1 MADKKQKIAV
11 VVFNLGGPD
20 APEAVRPFLLN
31 FFMDPNIIRLPVPF
45 RCFIASMIA
54 NKRSKAEARESYDEL
69 GGSSPLL
76 ENSKQQAAALENYLN
91 ADKDNKNIEYK
102 SFICMRYWH
111 PMSAQVVREVR
122 DWGADKVIFL
132 PLYPQFSTTTT
143 WSSLENWDK
152 HAKEAGYLGVER
164 SMICCYPFN
173 QGFIE
178 ASAEN
183 IHAKYQEAVK
193 NGHDNIRVLF
203 SAHGLPEDVIKDGD
217 PYQWQ
222 CEQSA
227 QKIATLIEEKYG
239 IDLLEWR
246 ICYQS
251 RVGPK
256 KWIGPSTEEAL
267 EPAAHDGK
275 SVLIYPHAFTQEH
288 VETLVELD
296 VEYKE
301 EADKMGLEGYY
312 RAETVGTH
320 PSFIAGLGEMVKDH
334 IGQQTIQADGGKLL
348 CPEQYDRCCQR
359 AYKKPEGVPECTLC
373 TSETDATSSPQK
385 AA

>member
-1 MADKKQKIAV
+1 MAGKSDKIAV
-11 VVFNLGGPD
+11 VLFNLGGPD

-31 FFMDPNIIRLPVPF
+31 FFMDPNIIRLPIPF
-45 RCFIASMIA
+45 RCLIATLIA
-54 NKRSKAEARESYDEL
+54 NKRSKAEARESYAEL
-69 GGSSPLL
+69 GGASPLL
-76 ENSKQQAAALENYLN
+76 QNSKAQAAALEAELN
-91 ADKDNKNIEYK
+91 KTANGAFKT
-102 SFICMRYWH
+102 FVCMRYWH
-111 PMSAQVVREVR
+111 PMAAQVARDVRE
-122 DWGADKVIFL
+122 WGADKVIFL

-152 HAKEAGYLGVER
+152 HAGEAGYLSVPR
-164 SMICCYPFN
+164 SIICCYPFN
-173 QGFIE
+173 DGFIK

-183 IHAKYQEAVK
+183 IYKKYQEAQT

-203 SAHGLPEDVIKDGD
+203 SAHGLPEDIVKDGD

-227 QKIATLIEEKYG
+227 QKIAAVLEDQYKVGTL
-239 IDLLEWR
+239 DWR

-256 KWIGPSTEEAL
+256 KWIGPSTEDAIKQ
-267 EPAAHDGK
+267 AVADKK

-296 VEYKE
+296 IEYKDIAVE
-301 EADKMGLEGYY
+301 MDIPGYY

-320 PSFIAGLGEMVKDH
+320 PAFIAGLADMVKDH
-334 IGQQTIQADGGKLL
+334 IGQKSLTADGGKML
-348 CPEQYDRCCQR
+348 CPEKFDRCCQR
-359 AYKKPEGVPECTLC
+359 AYKKPEGVPELC
-373 TSETDATSSPQK
+373 GACETPAQNK
-385 AA
+385 HKEAA